1 MLMPTDRQDG
11 VREATDL
18 LSVGTFLITSHFEGR
33 RAGVR
38 ARAVMVAANEPLLI
52 GVTVRCGHWIEPL
65 IRDSRRF
72 GVCRIDDPCSPTM
85 TLLLRRCAEPARP
98 RDGDIFD
105 TVPTITAV
113 GGAPL
118 LARSSLAFDCEVVRH
133 LDLEA
138 DHELYVGRVIASRSA
153 GARIMVEPKP
163 ELREVPVGPH
173 QAKGNQ

>member
-1 MLMPTDRQDG
+1 MMPTDRQDG
-11 VREATDL
+11 VREATEM
-18 LSVGTFLITSHFEGR
+18 LSVGTFLLTSQFEGR
-33 RAGVR
+33 RAGVL

-52 GVTVRCGHWIEPL
+52 AASVRCGHWIEPI

-72 GVCRIDDPCSPTM
+72 GICRIDDPCSPIM

-98 RDGDIFD
+98 REGDVFD
-105 TVPTITAV
+105 TMPTITAA

-138 DHELYVGRVIASRSA
+138 DHELYVGRVIIARAGDTQSVIIESKPSA
-153 GARIMVEPKP
+153 RMTGDTPSV
-163 ELREVPVGPH
+163 
-173 QAKGNQ
+173 KGHR